1 MERWERAEEM
11 DLNPPKEV
19 RRVENLLLSYFQ
31 TSAQIKEILLTTQGQ
46 VEDRYSLTVLHEHDL

>member
-1 MERWERAEEM
+1 M